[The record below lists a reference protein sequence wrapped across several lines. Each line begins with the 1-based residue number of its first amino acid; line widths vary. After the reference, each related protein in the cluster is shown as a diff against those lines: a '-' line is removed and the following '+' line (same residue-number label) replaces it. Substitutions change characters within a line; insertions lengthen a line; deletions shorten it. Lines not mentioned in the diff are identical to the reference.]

1 MSAPGGCLLRG
12 GSALGGGVGGI
23 PACAEAD
30 PPCGRTDSCKNITF
44 ATSLRTVITKGH
56 SLYLAGC
63 AHDLNGGRDEDK
75 QPWEFFGSSVTEEV
89 DSDVEENG
97 AGCDIF
103 DDVPS
108 DSDDTYEADDVMFDF
123 TEKSPPS
130 TINLCIDKDKG

>member
-1 MSAPGGCLLRG
+1 M
-12 GSALGGGVGGI
+12 
-23 PACAEAD
+23 
-30 PPCGRTDSCKNITF
+30 
-44 ATSLRTVITKGH
+44 RTVITKGH

-63 AHDLNGGRDEDK
+63 AHDMNGGRDEDK